1 MTIILSEHFTTTTNN
16 HMMTKKYQYAVRSK
30 TATSTND
37 KRCWMNIG
45 TAKLERAAKS
55 GDKCWFVCDIDGHTD
70 VYSTL
75 AANLQAAFKEY
86 DVALMGI
93 KQKQP
98 RYSFYLD
105 YRTGE
110 VFAKVSRNDK
120 DVISQLK
127 KENVSIQVGE
137 GDDVGEE
144 PSFLEAQGIDLIQ
157 YKDLSNKGKEIY
169 NIQKLCSLLAEYG
182 FECQRL
188 VNDSEGPDIIAYR
201 SGKGAKKNPETN
213 ENVFLIQ
220 VKGRMTIKKAYQDKK
235 LHIAFPVEEGWYI
248 FPHDDTI
255 SHIVPQNWL
264 ETESWG
270 EGFYHVKKLPEKLK
284 KQMAKYLVKWPEG
297 KQNQ

>member
-1 MTIILSEHFTTTTNN
+1 MAITPSEHFTTTTNN

-55 GDKCWFVCDIDGHTD
+55 GDKYWFVCDIDGHTD
-70 VYSTL
+70 VYSTP
-75 AANLQAAFKEY
+75 AANLQEAFKEY

-188 VNDSEGPDIIAYR
+188 VNDSEGADVIAHR
-201 SGKGAKKNPETN
+201 NGSSSMTW
-213 ENVFLIQ
+213 LIQ
-220 VKGRMTIKKAYQDKK
+220 VKTRLTIKKKY
-235 LHIAFPVEEGWYI
+235 LHKNLYIAFPSEHGDGWYI
-248 FPHDDTI
+248 ISHDDLVDNILQPATDT
-255 SHIVPQNWL
+255 PTWKNK
-264 ETESWG
+264 G
-270 EGFYHVKKLPEKLK
+270 EYSEGRLSRTQK
-284 KQMAKYLVKWPEG
+284 KQLEEYLFKWPDG